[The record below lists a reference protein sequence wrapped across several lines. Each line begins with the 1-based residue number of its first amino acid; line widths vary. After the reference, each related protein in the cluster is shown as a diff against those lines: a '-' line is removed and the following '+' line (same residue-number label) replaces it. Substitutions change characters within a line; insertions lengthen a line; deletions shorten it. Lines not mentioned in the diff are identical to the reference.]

1 MTGRDP
7 GEKGRSTTPLELL
20 YDLTYVVA
28 FGAAAD
34 QLAHGIGDGHVGAAL
49 GAYAFAI
56 FAVTWAWINFTW
68 FSSAYDN
75 DDALFRGATLVQMLG
90 VVILIFGL
98 PVSFDA
104 TAEGGSPNN
113 LLLVVGYIVMRVP
126 IIGLWLRA
134 ARQDPAHRRTTVA
147 YAVTIAV
154 AQVGW
159 LLSAILPLP
168 VGVVV
173 AALVLLALAEM
184 AAPVVT
190 ERRLGSP
197 PWNAG
202 HLAERFSLLTL
213 ITLGEVVAATT
224 AAVGALIR
232 EQGWS
237 VAAVVIIASGLV
249 LAATLWWAYFLV
261 PSRPVLER
269 WPARAFAWRYA
280 HLPIFGAIAAVGA
293 GLRVA
298 TSAVEE
304 EKLSALQVA
313 LSLAVP
319 MAALL
324 VMIFVT
330 WSVLL
335 HSYDLT
341 HVPLLV
347 ASLVPLA
354 AAVAVPSV
362 LGATGPVHPD
372 DRASLTALVAAIA
385 LVALSGI
392 VEVVGHETVGYRHTM
407 RALDRG

>member
-1 MTGRDP
+1 M
-7 GEKGRSTTPLELL
+7 
-20 YDLTYVVA
+20 
-28 FGAAAD
+28 
-34 QLAHGIGDGHVGAAL
+34 
-49 GAYAFAI
+49 
-56 FAVTWAWINFTW
+56 
-68 FSSAYDN
+68 
-75 DDALFRGATLVQMLG
+75 
-90 VVILIFGL
+90 
-98 PVSFDA
+98 
-104 TAEGGSPNN
+104 
-113 LLLVVGYIVMRVP
+113 
-126 IIGLWLRA
+126 
-134 ARQDPAHRRTTVA
+134 
-147 YAVTIAV
+147 
-154 AQVGW
+154 
-159 LLSAILPLP
+159 
-168 VGVVV
+168 
-173 AALVLLALAEM
+173 
-184 AAPVVT
+184 VT